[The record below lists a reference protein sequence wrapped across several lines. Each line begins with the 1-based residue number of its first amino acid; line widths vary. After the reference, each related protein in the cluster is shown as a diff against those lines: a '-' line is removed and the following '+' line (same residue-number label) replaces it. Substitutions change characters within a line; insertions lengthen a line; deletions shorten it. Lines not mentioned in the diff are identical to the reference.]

1 LTARAEHITL
11 ALLPTI
17 IEDGIMPRWGYIGL
31 ALVASLAL
39 TGCGGSS
46 DYKYRVVV
54 IPKGL
59 THEHWQSVHRGAD
72 RAAADL
78 AAQGIKVE
86 VLWQGPQTESDALEQ
101 IGIVDRSIGRKVSGI
116 VLAPQNSQ
124 QMVKPV
130 ARARADG
137 IPTVIIDSNLDKDE
151 LKTDPDLTVKYVATD
166 NRRGGWLAGD
176 HLLKVLAA
184 AGKKSPRLVLFRY
197 ATGSESTEERERGFL
212 DRINEE
218 RAKGEPG
225 PEIIADNDYAGS
237 TVESAE
243 KAAGPMLTRLQAK
256 GAIDGI
262 FAVNESSA
270 TGLLNALRS
279 AGLNKQV
286 HVVAFDISAP
296 LRRAIEED
304 EVDGTIVQD
313 PYRMG
318 YLGVW
323 YLVQYREGY
332 DAASDGKKDV
342 STGEYLV
349 TKDNIKT
356 KEIEGLFTPAVQKE
370 RKIETPELK
379 KKG

>member
-1 LTARAEHITL
+1 
-11 ALLPTI
+11 
-17 IEDGIMPRWGYIGL
+17 MPRWGYIALALLAGL
-31 ALVASLAL
+31 APS
-39 TGCGGSS
+39 GCGPNA
-46 DYKYRVVV
+46 DYKYRIVV

-78 AAQGIKVE
+78 AEKGLKVE
-86 VLWQGPQTESDALEQ
+86 IIWQGPQTESDALEQ
-101 IGIVDRSIGRKVSGI
+101 IGIIDRNIGRKVSGF
-116 VLAPQNSQ
+116 VLAPQDSK

-130 ARARADG
+130 ELARADG
-137 IPTVIIDSNLDKDE
+137 IPTVIIDSNLDKSALDR
-151 LKTDPDLTVKYVATD
+151 DAGLTVKYVATD
-166 NRRGGWLAGD
+166 NRKGGWLAGD

-197 ATGSESTEERERGFL
+197 ALGSESTEERERGFL
-212 DRINEE
+212 DRVNEE
-218 RAKGEPG
+218 REKGG
-225 PEIIADNDYAGS
+225 TAPEIIEDKVYADS

-279 AGLNKQV
+279 AGLNRQI

-296 LRRAIEED
+296 LRLAIEQD

-318 YLGVW
+318 YLGAW
-323 YLVQYREGY
+323 FLVQHLEGY
-332 DAASDGKKDV
+332 DATSDGKKDV
-342 STGEYLV
+342 STGEFLV
-349 TKDNIKT
+349 TKENLKS
-356 KEIEGLFTPAVQKE
+356 KESEGLFDPATQKT
-370 RKIETPELK
+370 RKIETPALK

>member
-1 LTARAEHITL
+1 MPRGAS
-11 ALLPTI
+11 LLPVLAA
-17 IEDGIMPRWGYIGL
+17 GL
-31 ALVASLAL
+31 ML
-39 TGCGGSS
+39 TGCGGSNTN
-46 DYKYRVVV
+46 YKYRVVV
-54 IPKGL
+54 VPKGL

-78 AAQGIKVE
+78 AAQGLNVE
-86 VLWQGPQTESDALEQ
+86 VFWQGPQTESDALEQ
-101 IGIVDRSIGRKVSGI
+101 IGIIDRSIGRKVSGI
-116 VLAPQNSQ
+116 VLAPQDSK
-124 QMVKPV
+124 QMVPPV
-130 ARARADG
+130 QRALDEH
-137 IPTVIIDSNLDKDE
+137 IPTVIIDSNLDRDE
-151 LKTDPDLTVKYVATD
+151 LAKKPGLTVKYVATD
-166 NRRGGWLAGD
+166 NKQGGWLAAD

-197 ATGSESTEERERGFL
+197 APGSESTEERERGFL
-212 DRINEE
+212 DRVNEE
-218 RAKGEPG
+218 RGKGGE
-225 PEIIADNDYAGS
+225 PEIIEDKVYAGS

-243 KAAGPMLTRLQAK
+243 KAAGPMLTRLQAR

-318 YLGVW
+318 YLGLW
-323 YLVQYREGY
+323 FLVQHLEGF
-332 DAASDGKKDV
+332 DAASDGKKDI

-349 TKDNIKT
+349 TRENLNT
-356 KEIEGLFTPAVQKE
+356 KEIEGLFTPDVQKE
-370 RKIETPELK
+370 RKIETPGLK
-379 KKG
+379 KN

>member
-1 LTARAEHITL
+1 
-11 ALLPTI
+11 
-17 IEDGIMPRWGYIGL
+17 MPRWGYVIGL
-31 ALVASLAL
+31 ALLAGL
-39 TGCGGSS
+39 APAGCGPKAES
-46 DYKYRVVV
+46 YKYRVLV

-78 AAQGIKVE
+78 AAKGIPVE
-86 VLWQGPQTESDALEQ
+86 ILWQGPQTESDALEQ
-101 IGIVDRSIGRKVSGI
+101 IGLIDRGIGRKVSGI
-116 VLAPQNSQ
+116 VLAPQDSK
-124 QMVKPV
+124 QMVPPV
-130 ARARADG
+130 QRARADN
-137 IPTVIIDSNLDKDE
+137 IPAVIIDSNLDKDE
-151 LKTDPDLTVKYVATD
+151 LEKDPALTVKYVATD
-166 NRRGGWLAGD
+166 NKRGGWLAGD

-197 ATGSESTEERERGFL
+197 SPGSESTEERERGFL
-212 DRINEE
+212 NRINEE
-218 RAKGEPG
+218 REKGG
-225 PEIIADNDYAGS
+225 AAPEIIEDKVYAGS

-279 AGLNKQV
+279 AGLSKQV

-296 LRRAIEED
+296 LRRAIEEG
-304 EVDGTIVQD
+304 EVDGTVVQD

-323 YLVQYREGY
+323 FLVQHLEGY
-332 DAASDGKKDV
+332 DATSDGKKDV

-349 TKDNIKT
+349 KKDNLKT
-356 KEIEGLFTPAVQKE
+356 KEIEGLFTPELQKE
-370 RKIETPELK
+370 RTIETPQLR

>member
-1 LTARAEHITL
+1 MPRGRSIALTLFAAL
-11 ALLPTI
+11 AL
-17 IEDGIMPRWGYIGL
+17 
-31 ALVASLAL
+31 A
-39 TGCGGSS
+39 GCGPKA

-54 IPKGL
+54 VPKGL
-59 THEHWQSVHRGAD
+59 THEHWQSVHRGAE

-78 AAQGIKVE
+78 AEKGIKVE
-86 VLWQGPQTESDALEQ
+86 ILWQGPQTESDALEQ
-101 IGIVDRSIGRKVSGI
+101 IGIIDRSIGRKVSGI
-116 VLAPQNSQ
+116 VLAPQDSK
-124 QMVKPV
+124 QMVPPV
-130 ARARADG
+130 ERARADN

-151 LKTDPDLTVKYVATD
+151 LAKNPALTVKYVATD
-166 NRRGGWLAGD
+166 NRKGGWLAAD
-176 HLLKVLAA
+176 HLLKVLAD

-197 ATGSESTEERERGFL
+197 APGSESTEERERGFM
-212 DRINEE
+212 DRIDEE
-218 RAKGEPG
+218 RKKGG
-225 PEIIADNDYAGS
+225 SAPEIIEDKVYAYS

-243 KAAGPMLTRLQAK
+243 KSAGPMLTRLQAK

-279 AGLNKQV
+279 AGLSKQV

-296 LRRAIEED
+296 LRRAIEEG
-304 EVDGTIVQD
+304 EADGTIVQD

-323 YLVQYREGY
+323 FLVQHLEGY
-332 DAASDGKKDV
+332 DATSDGKKDV

-349 TKDNIKT
+349 TKDNLKT
-356 KEIEGLFTPAVQKE
+356 KEIEGLFTPELQKE
-370 RKIETPELK
+370 RKIETPALK

>member
-1 LTARAEHITL
+1 
-11 ALLPTI
+11 
-17 IEDGIMPRWGYIGL
+17 MPRW
-31 ALVASLAL
+31 ASLLLLSAAGL
-39 TGCGGSS
+39 VSAGCGGPTVN
-46 DYKYRVVV
+46 YKYRVVV
-54 IPKGL
+54 VPKGL

-78 AAQGIKVE
+78 ATQGLNVE

-101 IGIVDRSIGRKVSGI
+101 IGIIDRSIGRKVSGI
-116 VLAPQNSQ
+116 VLAPQDSK
-124 QMVKPV
+124 QMVPPV
-130 ARARADG
+130 QRALDEH
-137 IPTVIIDSNLDKDE
+137 IPTVIIDSNLDMDE
-151 LKTDPDLTVKYVATD
+151 LAARPGLTVKYVATD
-166 NRRGGWLAGD
+166 NKKGGWLAAD

-197 ATGSESTEERERGFL
+197 APGSESTEERERGFL

-218 RAKGEPG
+218 RAKMAGAA
-225 PEIIADNDYAGS
+225 PEIIEDKVYAGS

-243 KAAGPMLTRLQAK
+243 GRAGPMLTRLRAK

-279 AGLNKQV
+279 ASLNKQV

-318 YLGVW
+318 YLGLW
-323 YLVQYREGY
+323 FLVQHLDGF
-332 DAASDGKKDV
+332 DAASDGKKEI

-349 TKDNIKT
+349 TKENLKT
-356 KEIEGLFTPAVQKE
+356 KEIEGLFTPDIQKE
-370 RKIETPELK
+370 RTIETPMLK
-379 KKG
+379 KN